1 MARSRGGRRP
11 PTDVGEF
18 LLEFRRVGNAV
29 KVSAIDPITGT
40 EVSITGP
47 ASIGEAELSLNACN
61 KLCSAQ
67 EVRRLCRSDDVGTA
81 ARHQGLTAKAAARKP
96 AAAIEFKSGFRRA

>member
-11 PTDVGEF
+11 PTDGGEF

-40 EVSITGP
+40 EVSISGP
-47 ASIGEAELSLNACN
+47 ANIGEAELSLNACN
-61 KLCSAQ
+61 KLRYVLRKKYGDSA
-67 EVRRLCRSDDVGTA
+67 E
-81 ARHQGLTAKAAARKP
+81 TAKP
-96 AAAIEFKSGFRRA
+96 ERRRGIKA